1 MVDFNKVFFYD
12 IHLVLLGIFE
22 FTKYVIM
29 IWDAI
34 FHSTVFFMISK
45 HCIFNQIFSDLEN
58 MLQTIVMNRL
68 LC

>member
-12 IHLVLLGIFE
+12 IHFVLLGIFE

-34 FHSTVFFMISK
+34 FHSTVFFMISNTAYL
-45 HCIFNQIFSDLEN
+45 IRFFLI
-58 MLQTIVMNRL
+58 
-68 LC
+68 